1 MEPSVQ
7 RVLLHPLPETLRSGR
22 DWGREKLDVGDV
34 VIINSDDEN

>member
-1 MEPSVQ
+1 MEPLVQ
-7 RVLLHPLPETLRSGR
+7 RVLFHPLPETLRSGR